1 MKHNGIRH
9 IVIDMQGTKKVD
21 IPEDIMHSI
30 MEIVLEKENH
40 PILIHCNHGKVIL
53 LPLLQIIIT
62 HSLQHRTGCA
72 VAVMRHVAG
81 WNVDSIL
88 EEYQGYAE
96 PKIRDCD
103 VKYISRYEVSSL
115 EGLFLK
121 RAQRLRRAR
130 VSPHEHERMAIYVM
144 FATAVLLIWI
154 GTLLF
159 W

>member
-1 MKHNGIRH
+1 MKQNGIRH

-40 PILIHCNHGKVIL
+40 PILIHCNHGKVLLLCPFPWIL
-53 LPLLQIIIT
+53 LTLF
-62 HSLQHRTGCA
+62 QHRTGCA

-103 VKYISRYEVSSL
+103 VKYISHYKVSSL

-121 RAQRLRRAR
+121 RTQRLRRAQI
-130 VSPHEHERMAIYVM
+130 SPNERRAKYFMLA
-144 FATAVLLIWI
+144 AVILFIWI
-154 GTLLF
+154 TTLLF